1 MAATEIP
8 KAEAKEVVEEH
19 VEPLMCKTCVL
30 KVSIH
35 CEACKRKVKRI
46 LQKIDGVYDINID
59 LRQQKVVVIGNIER
73 ETLIKKLIS
82 KTGKHAELWPEK
94 PDSKKK
100 NHPKPD
106 KQQHSDAESGEEND
120 EDEETVKVIVQD
132 EAVAK
137 NTEGCATV
145 KPGVQ
150 FQELKPEVRQTV
162 TVLTGNQPPPGTGN
176 QSNATT
182 PGGGGG
188 GKKKK
193 KKKKKSKSA
202 SGGGATVEHSNDAP
216 VTGGP
221 GNQSQIN
228 QVHSSSV
235 PMFSGN
241 ESPSYQNMYH
251 RYPIQAPPVYTMS
264 HNQVYPSCSSYGP
277 SSYYTSTQPYSY
289 AHEMEGPPPYVY
301 DTESYTSPQSSNSF
315 EIFSEENPN
324 ACYVM

>member
-228 QVHSSSV
+228 QVHSS
-235 PMFSGN
+235 
-241 ESPSYQNMYH
+241 
-251 RYPIQAPPVYTMS
+251 TMS